1 MANYQKKYLS
11 LLIGSILSVSSV
23 YSVAQEA
30 VKEKETEVKA
40 AKEKA
45 DSEADSETE
54 VIEIRG
60 MKSSIKESLFIKQNS
75 IQVVD
80 AIVAEDIGKF
90 PDQNVAEALQR
101 ITGITI
107 TRNAGEGQNVTVRG
121 LGGDY
126 NVTTINGRR
135 MASEHNS
142 RDFNYDLIAAEL
154 LGGVEV
160 YKSSVSQTQEG
171 GIGSVININ
180 TRRPLD
186 FDGFTLSASAKGIYE
201 DRTKDTTP
209 QASFLVSNVFDD
221 GKFGALFTGVYSERT
236 LRIDSYEG
244 QGFYNALT
252 EPDLTIRQDVDGN
265 GEFDQYV
272 DNEWG
277 SIIPGYVRYGNK
289 QDTRERIG
297 GSLALQWLPNDDLEV
312 NFDSLYSSYET
323 NGTESQIS
331 FVTYDE
337 SWTPGIPGVKD
348 VGFDENGLVNKM
360 TMFNSGAMAE
370 LLNVSRPRITETYQ
384 LGLNT
389 KWYVSSDLSL
399 SFDLS
404 HSESENRNN
413 GHNRYIVARG
423 FVEEV
428 TIDASTSNLLP
439 DVTLTPNLDANSPF
453 GAHYSYNYGTG
464 IKDKVSEF
472 RLDGKWTPSVSWIS
486 SVDFGINLGKQTKTT
501 VANSSKNPS
510 AFSNAGSQLDS
521 TEYDDWDIDFSSAQ
535 DINGFDL
542 FRLPSDAVI
551 EGNFDNFMSG
561 EAGVHPNPWP
571 RFDYDKLFAFYQ
583 TISPEAANQLI
594 KATARPKDSYDV
606 SEQTSAVYIAVNIE
620 NEINNMPYV
629 LNLGVR
635 AIDTKVT
642 SEGFS
647 LNPELVKFV
656 AADNDNPELIKFLKD
671 VEEYQEVVEFEDSY
685 QDVLPSFNFKLN
697 LTDELVF
704 RAAASK
710 VITRPS
716 IGNLKA
722 WSYININDREYHAS
736 NPGLEPLRAT
746 QGDLALEWYFSDY
759 GALTT
764 AFYVKDIETFSTY
777 GRNGAIDIDGEEFT
791 VQSHINSD
799 AGGEIKGVEI
809 AYQQSF
815 SDILPAPF
823 DGLGIQLNYTVVD
836 SGYDQ
841 VNEDHDEFDFRERDL
856 PFRGMSK
863 HSYNAVVYYEKDKI
877 QARLAYNWR
886 DKYLTNE
893 EAWGGVRWQA
903 DYGQLDFSA
912 SYDINEQFNVN
923 VSATNLT
930 DERGYAY
937 IENEEQLNY
946 LYRAGRLI
954 NFGVNYRF

>member
-1 MANYQKKYLS
+1 MANHQKKYLS
-11 LLIGSILSVSSV
+11 LLIGSILGVSSV
-23 YSVAQEA
+23 CAVAQETEQEA
-30 VKEKETEVKA
+30 KASTNAKEKE
-40 AKEKA
+40 
-45 DSEADSETE
+45 SETE
-54 VIEIRG
+54 VIEVRG

-135 MASEHNS
+135 MASEHSS

-171 GIGSVININ
+171 GIGSVINIK

-186 FDGFTLSASAKGIYE
+186 FDGFTMSASAKGIYE

-209 QASFLVSNVFDD
+209 QASFLVSNIFDD
-221 GKFGALFTGVYSERT
+221 GKFGALFTAVYSERT

-244 QGFYNALT
+244 QGFYNAVT
-252 EPDLTIRQDVDGN
+252 DPDLTIRQDVDGN

-297 GSLALQWLPNDDLEV
+297 GSLALQWLPTDDLEV
-312 NFDSLYSSYET
+312 NFDSIYSSYET

-348 VGFDENGLVNKM
+348 VGFADNGLVNKM

-370 LLNVSRPRITETYQ
+370 LLNVSRPRVTETYQ
-384 LGLNT
+384 VGLNT
-389 KWYVSSDLSL
+389 QWSVTDALTL
-399 SFDLS
+399 NFDLS
-404 HSESENRNN
+404 HSQSENKNN

-428 TIDASTSNLLP
+428 SIDASTSNLLP
-439 DVTLTPNLDANSPF
+439 DVTVSPNLDSNSPF
-453 GAHYSYNYGTG
+453 GAHYSYNSGTG
-464 IKDKVSEF
+464 VKDKVSEF
-472 RLDGKWTPSVSWIS
+472 RIDGKWIPNIHWIS
-486 SVDFGINLGKQTKTT
+486 SIDFGVNIGKQTKTT
-501 VANSSKNPS
+501 AANASKNAS
-510 AFSNAGSQLDS
+510 AFSNAGTILDS
-521 TEYDDWDIDFSSAQ
+521 TEYDEWDIDFSSAEE
-535 DINGFDL
+535 INGFDL

-551 EGNFDNFMSG
+551 AGNFDGFMSG
-561 EAGVHPNPWP
+561 EPGKHPTPWP
-571 RFDYDKLFAFYQ
+571 MFDYDRLFSFYES
-583 TISPEAANQLI
+583 ISPEAANQLI
-594 KATARPKDSYDV
+594 KATPRPNDSYDV
-606 SEQTSAVYIAVNIE
+606 SEQTSALYLAINIE
-620 NEINNMPYV
+620 DDLYDFPYV

-635 AIDTKVT
+635 AIETKVT
-642 SEGFS
+642 SSGFS
-647 LNPELVKFV
+647 LNPALVNFV
-656 AADNDNPELIKFLKD
+656 AADNENPEIIKFLKD
-671 VEEYQEVVEFEDSY
+671 VENYQEVVDFEDSY

-722 WSYININDREYHAS
+722 WSYVNINDREYHAS

-746 QGDLALEWYFSDY
+746 QGDLALEWYFSEY

-777 GRNGAIDIDGEEFT
+777 GRNGTIDIDGEEFT
-791 VQSHINSD
+791 IESHINSD
-799 AGGEIKGVEI
+799 AGGKIKGIEV

-815 SDILPAPF
+815 TDILPAPF
-823 DGLGIQLNYTVVD
+823 DGLGIQLNYTIVD
-836 SGYDQ
+836 SGYDD
-841 VNEDHDEFDFRERDL
+841 VEEGHEEYDFRERDL
-856 PFRGMSK
+856 PFKGMSK
-863 HSYNAVVYYEKDKI
+863 HSYNAVIYYEKDKI
-877 QARLAYNWR
+877 QARFAYNWR

-893 EAWGGVRWQA
+893 EDWGGVRWQA

-912 SYDINEQFNVN
+912 SYDLTEQLNIN
-923 VSATNLT
+923 VSANNLT
-930 DERGYAY
+930 NERGYAY
-937 IENEEQLNY
+937 IENEEQLAY
-946 LYRAGRLI
+946 LYRSGRLF
-954 NFGVNYRF
+954 NLGVNYRF

>member
-1 MANYQKKYLS
+1 MASFQKKHLSFLISS
-11 LLIGSILSVSSV
+11 LLTVSSQL
-23 YSVAQEA
+23 ALA
-30 VKEKETEVKA
+30 DDKNETSSNEVS
-40 AKEKA
+40 
-45 DSEADSETE
+45 DDVE
-54 VIEIRG
+54 VIEVTGI
-60 MKSSIKESLFIKQNS
+60 KNSIKESLFIKQNS

-135 MASEHNS
+135 MASEHSS
-142 RDFNYDLIAAEL
+142 RNFNYDLIAAEL

-160 YKSSVSQTQEG
+160 YKSSVAQTQEG
-171 GIGSVININ
+171 GIGSVINIK
-180 TRRPLD
+180 TRRPLE

-209 QASFLVSNVFDD
+209 QASFLISDTFMDD
-221 GKFGALFTGVYSERT
+221 TFGALFTMVYSERT

-244 QGFYNALT
+244 QGFFNENA
-252 EPDLTIRQDVDGN
+252 ENWLTIRQDVDGN
-265 GEFDQYV
+265 SEFDKYV

-297 GSLALQWLPNDDLEV
+297 GSLALQWVPSDDIEV
-312 NFDSLYSSYET
+312 NFDSIFSSYET

-348 VGFDENGLVNKM
+348 VGFADNGLVNKL
-360 TMFNSGAMAE
+360 TLFGGGAMAE
-370 LLNVSRPRITETYQ
+370 LLNVSNPRITETFQ

-389 KWYVSSDLSL
+389 KWYLSEGLSL
-399 SFDLS
+399 DFDLS
-404 HSESENRNN
+404 HSSSENKNN

-423 FVEEV
+423 FVEEI

-439 DVTLTPNLDANSPF
+439 DVTVSPNLDASSAF
-453 GAHYSYNYGTG
+453 GAHYSANSGTG
-464 IKDKVSEF
+464 IKDEVSEF
-472 RLDGKWTPSVSWIS
+472 RIDGNWTPDIDWIGS
-486 SVDFGINLGKQTKTT
+486 INFGVNLDKQTKVTKS
-501 VANSSKNPS
+501 NSSKNAS
-510 AFSNAGSQLDS
+510 AFSNAGKVLESDEFS
-521 TEYDDWDIDFSSAQ
+521 HYTVDFSTAE
-535 DINGFDL
+535 DINGFEL
-542 FRLPSDAVI
+542 FRLPSDGVI
-551 EGNFDNFMSG
+551 EGDFDNFMAG
-561 EAGVHPNPWP
+561 EAGMHPAAWP
-571 RFDYDKLFAFYQ
+571 RFDYDKLFAFYES
-583 TISPEAANQLI
+583 ISPEAANELI
-594 KATARPKDSYDV
+594 KATPRPKNSYDV
-606 SEQTSAVYIAVNIE
+606 SEQTSAVYASINIE
-620 NEINNMPYV
+620 EELFDLPFV

-635 AIDTKVT
+635 AIETTVG
-642 SEGFS
+642 SQGFS
-647 LNPELVKFV
+647 LNPDKVKFV
-656 AADNDNPELIKFLKD
+656 AADSENPELIKFLDD
-671 VEEYQEVVEFEDSY
+671 VEEYQEKVEFEDTY
-685 QDVLPSFNFKLN
+685 QDVLPSINFKLN
-697 LTDELVF
+697 FTDELLMRV
-704 RAAASK
+704 AASK

-722 WSYININDREYHAS
+722 WSYVDISKREYHAS

-746 QGDLALEWYFSDY
+746 QGDVTLEWYFSEH
-759 GALTT
+759 GAFTT
-764 AFYVKDIETFSTY
+764 ALYIKDIETFSTY
-777 GRNGAIDIDGEEFT
+777 GRNGTTLIDGEEF
-791 VQSHINSD
+791 VVESNINSD
-799 AGGEIKGVEI
+799 AGGEIKGIEV
-809 AYQQSF
+809 AYQQAF
-815 SDILPAPF
+815 TELLPAPF
-823 DGLGIQLNYTVVD
+823 DGLGVQLNYTIVE

-841 VNEDHDEFDFRERDL
+841 VEEEHEEYDFRVRDL

-863 HSYNAVVYYEKDKI
+863 HSYNAVVYYEKDKL
-877 QARLAYNWR
+877 QARIAYNWR

-893 EAWGGVRWQA
+893 DDWGGVRWQA

-912 SYDINEQFNVN
+912 SYDLTESLNLN

-930 DERGYAY
+930 NERGYAY

-946 LYRAGRLI
+946 LYRSGRLF
-954 NFGVNYRF
+954 NFGVNYSF